1 MRGGSSRGE
10 WGPASGNYPAG
21 IQVRKQSSHCDP
33 QHQTSHRRVKTV
45 IRAPS
50 SYHTGALLA
59 NGDDQNTTARL
70 KGARRALPT
79 STRPLKSIQYHS
91 SPQVSTACLVSK
103 AKKVVKAGLDKTP
116 LLISASVTGNRRAVT
131 KQESP
136 TLPCS
141 HPPPVK
147 RVKGTSS

>member
-1 MRGGSSRGE
+1 MGPSVRELPGRYTGPQTIQPPRSATPNLTPEGE
-10 WGPASGNYPAG
+10 DGNQSTKLVSHQSPFC
-21 IQVRKQSSHCDP
+21 QV
-33 QHQTSHRRVKTV
+33 
-45 IRAPS
+45 
-50 SYHTGALLA
+50 LA
-59 NGDDQNTTARL
+59 NGDGQNTTARL
-70 KGARRALPT
+70 KGARRTLPT

-103 AKKVVKAGLDKTP
+103 AQKVIKAGLDKTP
-116 LLISASVTGNRRAVT
+116 LLISASVMGNRRAVT

-136 TLPCS
+136 TLLCS